1 MQNCSTPTNPVQGPR
16 TFQRQRFAG
25 SLVEGL
31 VGNTS
36 GYRPVIFTFHLA
48 DLRAYTECEPILAL
62 SLLTTYESTS
72 QRDSAQ
78 VFEPQSAAIQTPS
91 PQQRSPT
98 LSSFDPASSS
108 DYDQPMVDMGDDLD
122 LDELLLP

>member
-1 MQNCSTPTNPVQGPR
+1 M
-16 TFQRQRFAG
+16 
-25 SLVEGL
+25 
-31 VGNTS
+31 GNTS

-62 SLLTTYESTS
+62 SPLTTYESTS

-91 PQQRSPT
+91 PRLHL